1 MKKNTAI
8 LGAAFL
14 MATSAIGPAFLNN
27 TAKFTAQLTTS
38 FGFIILVSIL
48 LDVGA
53 QLNIWRIIAVG
64 EKRAQDLA
72 NDVFPGLG
80 YLLAAMVA
88 FGGLA
93 FNIGNI
99 RGCGLGI
106 EVMTGLDDRW
116 GALISCGIALFIF
129 WVKEAG
135 RAIDWFV
142 RILGLAMIGL
152 TAYVMFAS
160 HPPFGQAIRQSFW
173 PERTDTSM
181 IVALVGGTVGGYI
194 SFAGAHRLLDA
205 QVKGIGMLGRVN
217 RSAVTG
223 ILITGTMRYVL
234 FLAALGVVWQGAQ
247 LGDKNPAASVFRLA
261 AGELGNRFFGLVM
274 WAAAITSVIGASFT
288 SISFLKTFHSSWE
301 RRERWLITI
310 FILIST
316 LVALL
321 LPQTPSYI
329 LVAAGIL
336 NGFILPVALAI
347 MLLAVLSKRHF
358 PGYRHPVFLQV
369 VGWTVVLIMS
379 WLSLQTIREL
389 IP

>member
-48 LDVGA
+48 LDIGA
-53 QLNIWRIIAVG
+53 QLNIWRIITVG

>member
-247 LGDKNPAASVFRLA
+247 LGDKNPAASVFRIA